1 MIWCRHFSRLF
12 INSRG
17 DDDNISH
24 RCGKFLAYEPR
35 RRLVNSGWE
44 FIRKKNFERVAFE
57 MSVGSGPLA
66 RHLGR
71 IMEVTNFFE
80 WVQEEKPTKETEK
93 KWSEKWKKD

>member
-1 MIWCRHFSRLF
+1 M
-12 INSRG
+12 
-17 DDDNISH
+17 
-24 RCGKFLAYEPR
+24 
-35 RRLVNSGWE
+35 
-44 FIRKKNFERVAFE
+44 
-57 MSVGSGPLA
+57 GSGPLA